1 MGRVNWSCLRP
12 CLRLLIAVFPFD
24 ASLPTAW
31 SGSTYPLLCASQRQ
45 LDQDG
50 AVQAPEPTRSRGHA
64 EDGVGVIRAHGE
76 GDASFGS
83 TTITAPREASIPE
96 LAIGTNAAGKPSPEY
111 DRDGI
116 TENLRQILEQARS
129 IRTKEALASR
139 RQDSIAGSQRAVAP
153 ERSRTVALTP
163 GRESC
168 RVVSSGVK
176 QVPVGALG
184 AARYPSAADPTTIA
198 STTNPSRRGRASN
211 SATRS
216 RRAQSDPNSA
226 EPARGGRTVVNT
238 ASTYVTT
245 RTTARSRAALPPD
258 TAPPG
263 ATRCGPV
270 ESHSADVQTASS
282 EFLRGEHKSAAPDAS
297 ERPTLVTSGLMDVI
311 LEESVRFMVSR
322 AKFARTHAGCGRI
335 GNDPHGGVNAAE
347 DALLLALEL
356 EPSRNTDDALDQT
369 ARLDPHLAAS
379 PLPRSSPSQLE
390 AAHWR
395 DMHRQSEAALGAAS
409 SQQHQGHGDSKAMGT
424 GWLRKGGSGR
434 WDDVEQVQRSL
445 LMMLDEV
452 EGGRQVAAA
461 SERLSRRERT
471 IQGLEGGERDH
482 AGGDFPRR
490 DLEDWYGWNKVRSI
504 VGRGC
509 RCSMRY
515 VRGRRRR
522 GASHAIF

>member
-1 MGRVNWSCLRP
+1 M
-12 CLRLLIAVFPFD
+12 
-24 ASLPTAW
+24 
-31 SGSTYPLLCASQRQ
+31 
-45 LDQDG
+45 
-50 AVQAPEPTRSRGHA
+50 QAPEPTRSREHQQ
-64 EDGVGVIRAHGE
+64 DGVGVISAHGQ
-76 GDASFGS
+76 GDTSFGS
-83 TTITAPREASIPE
+83 TAITAPREPSLPK
-96 LAIGTNAAGKPSPEY
+96 LAIDANAAGKYTPEY

-153 ERSRTVALTP
+153 ERSRTVAPKP

-176 QVPVGALG
+176 QVPVDALG

-211 SATRS
+211 CATRS

-226 EPARGGRTVVNT
+226 QPARGGRTVANT

-282 EFLRGEHKSAAPDAS
+282 EFFRGEHKSAASDAS
-297 ERPTLVTSGLMDVI
+297 ERSTEVTSGLMGAI
-311 LEESVRFMVSR
+311 LEDSLRFMVSR
-322 AKFARTHAGCGRI
+322 AKFARTHAGGGRI
-335 GNDPHGGVNAAE
+335 GNNPHSGVNAAE

-356 EPSRNTDDALDQT
+356 EPSRNTDDALDQA

-379 PLPRSSPSQLE
+379 PLPWSSPSELE
-390 AAHWR
+390 ADRWR
-395 DMHRQSEAALGAAS
+395 DMHRHSEAALEPAS
-409 SQQHQGHGDSKAMGT
+409 SRQHQGHGDPSAMGT
-424 GWLRKGGSGR
+424 GWLRKGGSGM

-445 LMMLDEV
+445 LMLLDEV

-461 SERLSRRERT
+461 SERMSRREST
-471 IQGLEGGERDH
+471 FQGLEGGERDH
-482 AGGDFPRR
+482 AGDDFPRR

-504 VGRGC
+504 V
-509 RCSMRY
+509 
-515 VRGRRRR
+515 RR
-522 GASHAIF
+522 GYRCRHTYAEDAGGGHRIWYCAFSHAVRALRIELCSQSIPVK